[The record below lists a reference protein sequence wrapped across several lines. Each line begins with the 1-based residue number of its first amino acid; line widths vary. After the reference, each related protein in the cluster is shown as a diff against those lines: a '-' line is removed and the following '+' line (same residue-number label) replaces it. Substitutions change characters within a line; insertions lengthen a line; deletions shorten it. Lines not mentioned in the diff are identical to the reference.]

1 MGGTDWEGL
10 GQTPRLLLCPA
21 GRACH
26 WRSCHPDRGSLWL
39 PHAPSELHQP
49 SGGAHWYRPYLGQD
63 AQLQGGWVKTRG
75 GWDFC
80 SRCLLVWQIMKLQ
93 IQNSLNIW
101 NLNVVSNL
109 TDKLVEKGGFFLFT
123 SLVLVNSFPAIFFK
137 NSFCHQVSD
146 GCIMWRRQHESWRCC
161 LWVSGPAASACLF
174 CPGCARCTGLQVKDT
189 WMDTSGFSSWFL
201 LFLPHWFLLIFNSP
215 LYHLDK
221 KQHLIQV

>member
-75 GWDFC
+75 GGGFC
-80 SRCLLVWQIMKLQ
+80 SRYLLVWQIMKLQ
-93 IQNSLNIW
+93 IHNSLNIW

-109 TDKLVEKGGFFLFT
+109 TYKLVEKGELFLFT
-123 SLVLVNSFPAIFFK
+123 SLVLVNSFPAIFLK
-137 NSFCHQVSD
+137 
-146 GCIMWRRQHESWRCC
+146 
-161 LWVSGPAASACLF
+161 LF
-174 CPGCARCTGLQVKDT
+174 LS
-189 WMDTSGFSSWFL
+189 SGFWWVHHVEEATWKLTMLSMSLWACGLGMLILSWMCEMCRVTGKRYL
-201 LFLPHWFLLIFNSP
+201 NGYLWF
-215 LYHLDK
+215 
-221 KQHLIQV
+221 